1 MPMIIHLRELI
12 APFGRFNEFQSAI
25 LSHGSRSLILLS
37 NAPGCYH
44 GLLSLDTLYEMN
56 DRFLIPQQSI
66 AFVFDEISLRISP
79 LAVSFSNVTS
89 L

>member
-1 MPMIIHLRELI
+1 MIIHLRELI

-44 GLLSLDTLYEMN
+44 GLLSLYEMN

-79 LAVSFSNVTS
+79 LAVSYSNVTS